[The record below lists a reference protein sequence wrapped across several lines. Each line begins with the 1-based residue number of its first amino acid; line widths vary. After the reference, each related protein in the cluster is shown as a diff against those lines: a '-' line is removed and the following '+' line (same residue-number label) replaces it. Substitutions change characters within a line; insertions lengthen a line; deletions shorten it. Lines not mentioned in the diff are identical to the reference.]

1 MRLECFFIT
10 LHDID
15 RRPKVHRV
23 LFVQVCFLE
32 FGSKSARWQV
42 TVTRCSF
49 VFHHVFFPFRYVSSR
64 KLSVGKKLVIEK
76 KCRLSRFTTPS
87 PTLPR
92 PLAQWKKRLITSYWQ
107 TGSLS
112 LIRPYLDA
120 YGKIEVNFKKVQKF
134 LFEKRFA
141 SVLLGSQVNGGI
153 GREDSR
159 GEYPLRRAHKMVLHL
174 PLTPPIESPKSSYPL

>member
-1 MRLECFFIT
+1 MFLHHITRHRQTAESTQGVVCAGLFLGIRIKIRALTSDGYPLFFCFSSC
-10 LHDID
+10 
-15 RRPKVHRV
+15 V
-23 LFVQVCFLE
+23 
-32 FGSKSARWQV
+32 
-42 TVTRCSF
+42 
-49 VFHHVFFPFRYVSSR
+49 FPFRYVSSR

-134 LFEKRFA
+134 LFEKKFA

-174 PLTPPIESPKSSYPL
+174 PLTPPLENPKSSYPL

>member
-1 MRLECFFIT
+1 MFLHHITRHRQTTKSTEGVVCASLFLGIWIKIRALTSDGYPLFFCFSSCVIS
-10 LHDID
+10 LQI
-15 RRPKVHRV
+15 
-23 LFVQVCFLE
+23 CFEQKNSLWLR
-32 FGSKSARWQV
+32 KNA
-42 TVTRCSF
+42 
-49 VFHHVFFPFRYVSSR
+49 VFLASP
-64 KLSVGKKLVIEK
+64 LLP
-76 KCRLSRFTTPS
+76 PS
-87 PTLPR
+87 LPR

-134 LFEKRFA
+134 LFEKKFA